1 MVSLLAINNLSG
13 TVWCLLGVLASVG
26 LLAMF
31 SPQSFSVL
39 ATRGSDWVDTNKL
52 LAVLDKR
59 IDIDKHVLP
68 FSRVLGFAVL
78 ASAILIGV
86 LLSR

>member
-1 MVSLLAINNLSG
+1 MAILLAANNLTG
-13 TVWCLLGVLASVG
+13 IVWCVLGLLASVG

-31 SPQSFSVL
+31 SPQSFSIL
-39 ATRGSDWVDTNKL
+39 ATRGSSWVDTNKI

-68 FSRVLGFAVL
+68 YSRVLGFAVL

-86 LLSR
+86 LLAR